1 MQVSNW
7 FANARRR
14 LKNVVQESHCS
25 WSKRLRLYNQFV
37 QGNAELLSISSDDSI
52 WNSDDEE
59 DSRKKQRKIV
69 LNTDE
74 DEDVIIDTEDQ
85 NSKESIQY
93 KKTMMQRYL
102 NDALEAKNSK
112 PSATST
118 TVNVISESPGKTD
131 NTLNAPAVPTTYL
144 TAAGTPSTYSRM
156 YWPPPPPPVLPPLPG
171 VFPWLPLPPTLLNAS
186 QNGKTLR
193 VIALYLLSDLGTLFD

>member
-1 MQVSNW
+1 M
-7 FANARRR
+7 
-14 LKNVVQESHCS
+14 VQESHCS

-59 DSRKKQRKIV
+59 DSRKKQRKI

-102 NDALEAKNSK
+102 NDALEAKSSE

-118 TVNVISESPGKTD
+118 TVTVISESPGKPD
-131 NTLNAPAVPTTYL
+131 NTVNVPTVSSSYL

-156 YWPPPPPPVLPPLPG
+156 YWPPPPPVPALPPLPG

-186 QNGKTLR
+186 QNGKTLK
-193 VIALYLLSDLGTLFD
+193 VIGL